1 MSSYSKLIVFVLA
14 LLIISAAVIFID
26 SSVDNI
32 NKTMPEISDLIVN
45 GDKDYNEAVQLLND
59 RDFYNAMAKAESAGN
74 NYENSLSKLQDI
86 KNEFSDDINDIQKEY
101 IDTVI
106 NELNLKIQAVDKLKL
121 SIENL
126 QVYSNYTGSTYGSE
140 ANDLIYEAVQYQN
153 ERDSIVKDNPNLF
166 K

>member
-1 MSSYSKLIVFVLA
+1 MIVFVLA

-45 GDKDYNEAVQLLND
+45 GDKDYNEAVQLVND
-59 RDFYNAMAKAESAGN
+59 RDFNNAMAKAEAAGN

>member
-45 GDKDYNEAVQLLND
+45 GDKDYNEAVQLVND
-59 RDFYNAMAKAESAGN
+59 RDFNNAMAKAEAAGN